1 MEEKHK
7 EGMWEGALG
16 FHDLSGWAALP
27 ASPRV
32 HQPEALES
40 FQLRVY
46 FKWTLHFIGL
56 STADLYVINS
66 NSSLFPLPCSQQVEL
81 KYPTL

>member
-1 MEEKHK
+1 MKEKHK

-32 HQPEALES
+32 HQPGS
-40 FQLRVY
+40 SG
-46 FKWTLHFIGL
+46 IL
-56 STADLYVINS
+56 SVK
-66 NSSLFPLPCSQQVEL
+66 SLF
-81 KYPTL
+81 